1 MVERNVKLFER
12 VFTTQ
17 GVRITHMVLAPG
29 EEIPWHLH
37 TFVRD
42 TFYVLLGPVTIFTRE
57 PDGETNLEAGETL
70 QIRMGQPHRVT
81 NRSARDVAVIL
92 LQGIGEYDY
101 QALPPSS

>member
-1 MVERNVKLFER
+1 MERNVKLFER

-37 TFVRD
+37 TLVRD
-42 TFYVLLGPVTIFTRE
+42 TFYVMLGPLTILTRE
-57 PDGETNLEAGETL
+57 PDAESNIEAGETF
-70 QIRMGQPHRVT
+70 QTGIGQPHRVT

-92 LQGIGEYDY
+92 LQGIGEYDF
-101 QALPPSS
+101 QALPSSS